1 MWKEGLKMELE
12 EIWLRLDEFTKG
24 NDTDARIE
32 IPKINAIKLMD
43 YIHHLEE
50 IKRICYLVF
59 EKERKV

>member
-1 MWKEGLKMELE
+1 MELE
-12 EIWLRLDEFTKG
+12 EILLRLDNFTKG
-24 NDTDARIE
+24 EEIDETII

-50 IKRICYLVF
+50 IKKICYLVF